1 MPEEKIDQ
9 MVPELLITYGGHVVS
24 KRLKKFLR
32 QHPPKEHWHVS
43 PDGEVVDLY
52 GSLTTVIEM
61 DRSSF
66 WRRSPACWI
75 TGLLT
80 IPVYGR
86 IIVRLFPNRSLLIRK
101 CCCRYIIESFAGVLR
116 IASGKQFGSSLCTT
130 IFDPFH
136 D

>member
-1 MPEEKIDQ
+1 MPEEKVGQ

-61 DRSSF
+61 DPFEFLEKIAS
-66 WRRSPACWI
+66 
-75 TGLLT
+75 LLDNRT
-80 IPVYGR
+80 PEYPVYGKTIAR
-86 IIVRLFPNRSLLIRK
+86 SFPNRSLLIRK
-101 CCCRYIIESFAGVLR
+101 CLPSVRY
-116 IASGKQFGSSLCTT
+116 
-130 IFDPFH
+130 
-136 D
+136 